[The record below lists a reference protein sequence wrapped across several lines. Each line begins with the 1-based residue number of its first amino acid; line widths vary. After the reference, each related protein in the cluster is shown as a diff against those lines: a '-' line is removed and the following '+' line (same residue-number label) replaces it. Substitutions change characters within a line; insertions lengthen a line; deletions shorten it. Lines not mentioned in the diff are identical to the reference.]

1 MDASS
6 ILSGYG
12 LAGLVILALA
22 VTVKYLYGQLL
33 QERAKRDADHEARV
47 QELQQSNAALE
58 ASNAR
63 YQETVAKLVQISELM
78 TDSVRPPPRV

>member
-1 MDASS
+1 LDASS

-22 VTVKYLYGQLL
+22 ITVKYLYGQLQ
-33 QERAKRDADHEARV
+33 QERAKRDLEHEARV
-47 QELQQSNAALE
+47 TELRESNTALE

-63 YQETVAKLVQISELM
+63 YQETVAKLAQISENM
-78 TDSVRPPPRV
+78 TNSRPPLRG

>member
-1 MDASS
+1 LDASS

-22 VTVKYLYGQLL
+22 ITVKYLYGQLL
-33 QERAKRDADHEARV
+33 LERAKRDQEHEARV
-47 QELQQSNAALE
+47 QDLQESNVALE
-58 ASNAR
+58 TSNAR
-63 YQETVAKLVQISELM
+63 YQETVAKLVQIGELM